1 MSARADST
9 PLGLLFFLLHYTYT
23 GRAGIGNPYMDSGRF
38 RRLVPMFEYD
48 ARAYVHDRG
57 LRSVS
62 LSRLVGVGHVEAGE
76 VK

>member
-1 MSARADST
+1 MDARK
-9 PLGLLFFLLHYTYT
+9 
-23 GRAGIGNPYMDSGRF
+23 F
-38 RRLVPMFEYD
+38 RRLVPMVQYD
-48 ARAYVHDRG
+48 ARAYLHDRE